1 MAFLDT
7 TYSVEDMPET
17 EPDFKP
23 VPAGWYNASITN
35 AELKPTASG
44 GQRISVR
51 YDITGPSHEG
61 RVVFGN
67 FNIRNSSE
75 EAVRISREQLGQL
88 MRATG
93 LPKLDNTDQLIGLTM
108 QIKVKVTPSKDGYEA
123 GNDVAGYKAL
133 EGSAIPTKTG
143 TDSSSDNGS
152 EKKAPWQR

>member
-7 TYSVEDMPET
+7 TINVDELPES

-23 VPAGWYNASITN
+23 IPAGWYSANITN
-35 AELKPTASG
+35 AELKASSKG

-51 YDITGPSHEG
+51 YDVIGPSHQG

-67 FNIRNSSE
+67 FNVRNNSE

-93 LPKLDNTDQLIGLTM
+93 LGKLENTDQLIGLQT
-108 QIKVKVTPSKDGYEA
+108 QIKVKVKPADGEFDA
-123 GNDVAGYKAL
+123 NNEVIGFKAL
-133 EGSAIPTKTG
+133 EGSTIPSNTG
-143 TDSSSDNGS
+143 AAESTNTG
-152 EKKAPWQR
+152 EKKAPWER